1 MEHWGVCHRVMYINQ
16 DEEQGSQLPSDI
28 LNEKESSDEEEEK
41 VIKTEPVYL
50 PETRKRKSRSLS
62 QLREVKEESCGKQSG
77 RKVRTKKNECRDRW
91 SAERYNLAEQS
102 MWEVLK
108 AEGATFDNPI
118 TRPAL
123 RMAARKRI
131 GDTGLLDHLL
141 KHIDGKVA
149 PGGIDRFRRWFNTN
163 GIMEYWLENADLD
176 KVRQEA
182 GVQNPYWIP
191 PSTFRASNVPSQD
204 TDSSAELKL
213 LKIEMAQ
220 MKKDM
225 QELIA
230 KKQEKNKIS
239 LMEETHKEFVKWR
252 SLTDRC
258 LTEIMASLKGLQGKY
273 GEFVIW
279 QTRFEQQLVEITN
292 KLSDLQAPG
301 EHTTFSPH
309 SEKWKDW
316 IESTNLDIPD
326 DEFATWIG
334 GSSELLNVPPEAV
347 IRDPNSAPLS
357 QLIIEGPTNKK
368 SESMKL
374 VPARQD
380 QPNVTPD
387 SSTTVTSN
395 NSKSDIDNS
404 LMMFQEMFMDIYKW
418 KDKME
423 QQLLELS
430 KTVYGGILERFVY
443 APIGMIPFSIL
454 LILSLIF

>member
-1 MEHWGVCHRVMYINQ
+1 MLEQWDVRQRVMYINQ
-16 DEEQGSQLPSDI
+16 DEEHESQIPCDI
-28 LNEKESSDEEEEK
+28 LNEEESSDEEEEK
-41 VIKTEPVYL
+41 VIKSEPLFL
-50 PETRKRKSRSLS
+50 PETRKRKCRSLS
-62 QLREVKEESCGKQSG
+62 QLREVKEESCEKRSGKKIKS
-77 RKVRTKKNECRDRW
+77 KKNESKDRW

-123 RMAARKRI
+123 RVAARKRI

-163 GIMEYWLENADLD
+163 GIMEYWLEGADLD

-191 PSTFRASNVPSQD
+191 PSTFRAGSAPSQD
-204 TDSSAELKL
+204 TDSSGELKL

-230 KKQEKNKIS
+230 KKQEKNEIS
-239 LMEETHKEFVKWR
+239 LMEETHKDFVKWR
-252 SLTDRC
+252 ALTNHR

-273 GEFVIW
+273 GELVIW
-279 QTRFEQQLVEITN
+279 KTKVEQQLVEITN
-292 KLSDLQAPG
+292 KLSDLQASR
-301 EHTTFSPH
+301 ECTTLSPH

-316 IESTNLDIPD
+316 IESTNLESIPD
-326 DEFATWIG
+326 HEFATWIG
-334 GSSELLNVPPEAV
+334 GSSELLNVPPEV
-347 IRDPNSAPLS
+347 VFEDPNSAPPA
-357 QLIIEGPTNKK
+357 QLLIDGQTNKK
-368 SESMKL
+368 SESLEL
-374 VPARQD
+374 VHARQED

-404 LMMFQEMFMDIYKW
+404 FMMFQEMFMDLYKW
-418 KDKME
+418 KDKLE

-430 KTVYGGILERFVY
+430 NTVYVGIL
-443 APIGMIPFSIL
+443 AMK
-454 LILSLIF
+454 

>member
-1 MEHWGVCHRVMYINQ
+1 MEQWGVRHRVMYINQ
-16 DEEQGSQLPSDI
+16 DEEHGTQLPYDI
-28 LNEKESSDEEEEK
+28 LNEEESSDGEEEK
-41 VIKTEPVYL
+41 TIKTEPDFL
-50 PETRKRKSRSLS
+50 PETRKRKCRSLS
-62 QLREVKEESCGKQSG
+62 QLREVKEVSCEKRGG
-77 RKVRTKKNECRDRW
+77 RKLKSKRNESKDRW

-163 GIMEYWLENADLD
+163 GIMEYWLESADLD

-182 GVQNPYWIP
+182 GVQNPFWMP
-191 PSTFRASNVPSQD
+191 PSTFRAGSAPSQD
-204 TDSSAELKL
+204 TDSSGELKL

-230 KKQEKNKIS
+230 KKQDKNEIN
-239 LMEETHKEFVKWR
+239 LLEETHKEFLKWR
-252 SLTDRC
+252 AVTDPR
-258 LTEIMASLKGLQGKY
+258 LTEIMVSMKGLQGKY
-273 GEFVIW
+273 GELVIW
-279 QTRFEQQLVEITN
+279 KTKFEQQLVEITN
-292 KLSDLQAPG
+292 KLGDLQASRG
-301 EHTTFSPH
+301 CTAFSPH

-316 IESTNLDIPD
+316 IESTNIENIQD

-334 GSSELLNVPPEAV
+334 GSSELLNVPQEV
-347 IRDPNSAPLS
+347 VLGDPNSAPPA
-357 QLIIEGPTNKK
+357 QLLIKAPTNKK
-368 SESMKL
+368 SELLEL
-374 VPARQD
+374 VPARQED

-404 LMMFQEMFMDIYKW
+404 LTMFQDMFMDLYKW

-430 KTVYGGILERFVY
+430 NTVYGGML
-443 APIGMIPFSIL
+443 AMK
-454 LILSLIF
+454 

>member
-1 MEHWGVCHRVMYINQ
+1 MEQWGLRHRVKYINQ
-16 DEEQGSQLPSDI
+16 DEDQGSQLPYDI
-28 LNEKESSDEEEEK
+28 LNEEESSDDEEEEK
-41 VIKTEPVYL
+41 AIKTEPDFL
-50 PETRKRKSRSLS
+50 PETRKRKCRSLS
-62 QLREVKEESCGKQSG
+62 QLREVKEESCEKRSG
-77 RKVRTKKNECRDRW
+77 RKLKSKRNESKDRW

-163 GIMEYWLENADLD
+163 GIMEYWLESADLD

-182 GVQNPYWIP
+182 GVQNPFWMP
-191 PSTFRASNVPSQD
+191 PSTFRAGGAPSQD
-204 TDSSAELKL
+204 TDSSCDLKL

-230 KKQEKNKIS
+230 KKQDKSEIS
-239 LMEETHKEFVKWR
+239 LMEETHKEFLKWR
-252 SLTDRC
+252 AVTDRH
-258 LTEIMASLKGLQGKY
+258 LTEIMASMKGLQGKY
-273 GEFVIW
+273 GELVIW
-279 QTRFEQQLVEITN
+279 KTKFEQQLVEITN
-292 KLSDLQAPG
+292 KLSDHQASRG
-301 EHTTFSPH
+301 RTAFSSY

-316 IESTNLDIPD
+316 IEGTNIENIQD

-334 GSSELLNVPPEAV
+334 GSSELLNVPQEV
-347 IRDPNSAPLS
+347 VLGDPNSAPPA
-357 QLIIEGPTNKK
+357 QFLIEAPTNKK
-368 SESMKL
+368 SESPEL
-374 VPARQD
+374 LPARHED

-404 LMMFQEMFMDIYKW
+404 LMMFQDMFMDLYKW

-430 KTVYGGILERFVY
+430 NTVYGGML
-443 APIGMIPFSIL
+443 AMK
-454 LILSLIF
+454 